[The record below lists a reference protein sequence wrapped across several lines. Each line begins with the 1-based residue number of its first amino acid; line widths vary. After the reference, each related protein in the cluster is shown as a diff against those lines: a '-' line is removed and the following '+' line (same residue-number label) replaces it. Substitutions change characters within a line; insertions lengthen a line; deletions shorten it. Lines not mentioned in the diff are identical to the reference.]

1 MADRR
6 DILKIGLGVVAG
18 VGASQAYTILNTSK
32 AESASPASKA
42 PATAASESAASES
55 AAPATAASCPMPAGI
70 VYTAENPGKWS
81 KKVNG
86 HLPQVKVEGKTVT
99 ITTDHTM
106 GEAHYIVRHTLVSED
121 GTVLGEK
128 VFSPADDDA
137 VSTVELPEGHSGK
150 LYATSFC
157 NKHDLWVAEFTV

>member
-18 VGASQAYTILNTSK
+18 VGASHAYTILNAPKS
-32 AESASPASKA
+32 AASASAA
-42 PATAASESAASES
+42 PATAASES
-55 AAPATAASCPMPAGI
+55 AASCPMPAGI

-137 VSTVELPEGHSGK
+137 VSTVELPEGHSSK

-157 NKHDLWVAEFTV
+157 NKHDL